1 MVPTHETHYFG
12 RYLSFSIFVA
22 KIFDAFFQNFV
33 FFVFSLVKT
42 KNENVLSTSLE
53 SLRKTRVTRAFF
65 NQPLF
70 DTNLYKFSFLSI
82 AIKLL
87 NSFIYSNVKKT
98 EIIFRSAFQKV
109 ILTLFNANSKH
120 WT

>member
-1 MVPTHETHYFG
+1 MSEHLKTFRLLPLKL
-12 RYLSFSIFVA
+12 R
-22 KIFDAFFQNFV
+22 FFQNFV

-53 SLRKTRVTRAFF
+53 SLRKTRETRAFF

-82 AIKLL
+82 GIKL
-87 NSFIYSNVKKT
+87 
-98 EIIFRSAFQKV
+98 
-109 ILTLFNANSKH
+109 
-120 WT
+120 

>member
-1 MVPTHETHYFG
+1 MKITG
-12 RYLSFSIFVA
+12 LSLNDQFEHLKTFRLLPL
-22 KIFDAFFQNFV
+22 KLRFFQNFV

-42 KNENVLSTSLE
+42 KNENVLSTSFE
-53 SLRKTRVTRAFF
+53 SLRRTRETRAFF

-87 NSFIYSNVKKT
+87 NSFIYSNVKNHPPA
-98 EIIFRSAFQKV
+98 RRDYGGNMVQKKNYA
-109 ILTLFNANSKH
+109 LS
-120 WT
+120 